1 MLDTVQFSS
10 KDMIDSMEAIVTHL
24 PSGAIR
30 VGLEDP
36 ADLKGLASLLDKK
49 FGVLIRSVG
58 GELETQTKAV
68 NKNQEKI
75 LRKVSD
81 IGWRFGTDGLSDSYI
96 LYKEI
101 KMKIF
106 KMRLLQYV
114 LEKINKVLAD
124 EYFQRKEFRIEA
136 RTKNIDYVEVWEK
149 YNKGELT
156 VSDLNKIL
164 WHSLA

>member
-75 LRKVSD
+75 SKKQEQLENERIKRERKQH
-81 IGWRFGTDGLSDSYI
+81 FHCI
-96 LYKEI
+96 LAQFVYN
-101 KMKIF
+101 F
-106 KMRLLQYV
+106 KS
-114 LEKINKVLAD
+114 K
-124 EYFQRKEFRIEA
+124 F
-136 RTKNIDYVEVWEK
+136 KN
-149 YNKGELT
+149 N
-156 VSDLNKIL
+156 
-164 WHSLA
+164 